1 MTSQIVTTFQRGKD
15 PLDYRKFPLAN
26 APLGEVEA
34 TFRQAVWGR
43 SANLICC
50 FELDNG
56 VLFSVGTF
64 SHNHYAA
71 KRGGPSLRSA
81 IPGTRFRLT
90 FDQSPKSKWPSL
102 VACQTLAVPVEKVDP
117 NKSTNTD
124 TIAVVRLL
132 KEKKAKTGA
141 QLKRLITTLHKDH
154 DQVFAAGRFGN
165 NSQPDLHE
173 VLDYVRDW
181 PDDWAGMRVES
192 GVFYFVLSYGVNDDL
207 EKVFWAANGFADTL
221 FNDERSYDYVFAVK
235 THGNRSVVHLMVNRY
250 SACEP
255 TLTLRR
261 DSDFSFERLREVMA
275 STGREA
281 GLVVTL

>member
-1 MTSQIVTTFQRGKD
+1 MTSQSATAFQRGKE
-15 PLDYRKFPLAN
+15 PLDYRKFPPAN
-26 APLGEVEA
+26 TPLGEVEA

-43 SANLICC
+43 SATLICC
-50 FELDNG
+50 FELDSG
-56 VLFSVGTF
+56 ELFRVGTF

-71 KRGGPSLRSA
+71 RRGGPSFKSA

-102 VACQTLAVPVEKVDP
+102 VACQTLTVPVEKVDP
-117 NKSTNTD
+117 DKSTNTD
-124 TIAVVRLL
+124 TMAVVRLL

-154 DQVFAAGRFGN
+154 DQVFAAFSFGN
-165 NSQPDLHE
+165 NSQPDLQE
-173 VLDYVRDW
+173 VFDYVQDW
-181 PDDWAGMRVES
+181 PDDWAGMRVET
-192 GVFYFVLSYGVNDDL
+192 GVFYFVLSYGLNDDL
-207 EKVFWAANGFADTL
+207 EKVFWAAEGFANTL
-221 FNDERSYDYVFAVK
+221 FNDERSYDYIFAVK
-235 THGNRSVVHLMVNRY
+235 TRGDRPVVHLMVNRY

-261 DSDFSFERLREVMA
+261 DSDLSYERFRELMA
-275 STGREA
+275 STGKEA